1 MQKILQN
8 RILILNLHFLSYA
21 NKPAHMTD
29 TVTAIETLFEKA
41 QDYGKTSLGLL
52 KLQTISRTSDVASTL
67 AAWLSIFMVVTISVL
82 IINIG
87 IALWISEQLDN
98 IWSGFFI
105 VGIFYALIALVLFI
119 FRHQW
124 IKDPIHNSIIG
135 KLQK

>member
-1 MQKILQN
+1 
-8 RILILNLHFLSYA
+8 
-21 NKPAHMTD
+21 MTD

-52 KLQTISRTSDVASTL
+52 KLQTISKTSDVTSTL
-67 AAWLSIFMVVTISVL
+67 ASWLFIFMVVTISVL

-87 IALWISEQLDN
+87 IALWISDQLEST
-98 IWSGFFI
+98 WSGFFI

-124 IKDPIHNSIIG
+124 IKDPIQNSIIS

>member
-1 MQKILQN
+1 
-8 RILILNLHFLSYA
+8 
-21 NKPAHMTD
+21 MTD